1 VTQAER
7 PVLAISPANDRLH
20 VGAAATVLPHVRAE
34 APAAGSTTPAVA
46 WEFYDADGRARVVDE
61 TGAAPALVPADAAA
75 PAPGRALRQVLV
87 SRVDLVLAHAQLR
100 LDAAVAANEAA
111 GEPLAATDRA
121 RGVRV
126 QGELA
131 DVLVMLAAL
140 DPDLD
145 PTPQGPNPGSW
156 WHNLWAH
163 FG

>member
-1 VTQAER
+1 MTDPEH
-7 PVLAISPANDRLH
+7 PVLAISPANDRMH
-20 VGAAATVLPHVRAE
+20 VGAAAVVLPHVRAE
-34 APAAGSTTPAVA
+34 APADGGPAAAVD
-46 WEFYDADGRARVVDE
+46 WEFYDGHGRALSVD
-61 TGAAPALVPADAAA
+61 AAGPALVLADPAV

-87 SRVDLVLAHAQLR
+87 SRIDLVLAHAQLR
-100 LDAAVAANEAA
+100 LDTAIAADEAA
-111 GEPLAATDRA
+111 GEPLAADDRA

-131 DVLVMLAAL
+131 DVLVALAAL

>member
-1 VTQAER
+1 MTDPEH
-7 PVLAISPANDRLH
+7 PVLAISPANDRMH
-20 VGAAATVLPHVRAE
+20 VGAAATVLPHVQAE
-34 APAAGSTTPAVA
+34 APAAGSAVPAVD
-46 WEFYDADGRARVVDE
+46 WEFFDAHGRALSVD
-61 TGAAPALVPADAAA
+61 GAALVVADPAA

-100 LDAAVAANEAA
+100 LDAAIAADEAA
-111 GEPLAATDRA
+111 GEPLAAGDRA

-131 DVLVMLAAL
+131 DVLVALAAL